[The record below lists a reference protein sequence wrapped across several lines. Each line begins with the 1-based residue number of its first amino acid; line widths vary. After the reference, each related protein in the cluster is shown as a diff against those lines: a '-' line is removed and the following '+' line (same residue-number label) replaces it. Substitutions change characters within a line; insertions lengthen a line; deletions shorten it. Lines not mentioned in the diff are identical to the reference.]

1 MGVFCAA
8 DQRNKVYAAAS
19 SFWKLVKQLRQ
30 HLRIAERKRWIHCWK
45 WRRKTIYLLF
55 TCYFERIRVFLIYT
69 NGRSICTHRWVICI
83 QNWVRLYLQSDRHIH
98 FSPFRSFPEASN
110 FHKNTGRVCDE
121 QRKGEAAS
129 GQLSESPTWRIIADK
144 REVNCAGVNEGAHN
158 FLQSIETFK
167 TCFIC

>member
-144 REVNCAGVNEGAHN
+144 REVNCAGVNEDAHN